1 MRGKLGA
8 AGRRL
13 GVRSRA
19 RAKAKAV
26 LKVDATRTVS
36 DVVVDFAVQA
46 GQRPVRTA
54 HAVSDYS
61 QFR

>member
-13 GVRSRA
+13 GDRSRA

-46 GQRPVRTA
+46 GANSARGE
-54 HAVSDYS
+54 
-61 QFR
+61 